1 VMRGPL
7 IRSKEGVRG
16 REGRIEGGTGDMT
29 SDCLED
35 EAEDIAH
42 SL

>member
-7 IRSKEGVRG
+7 IRSEEGVRG
-16 REGRIEGGTGDMT
+16 RVEIEGGTGDTT

>member
-16 REGRIEGGTGDMT
+16 RGEGGTGDMT

-35 EAEDIAH
+35 EAAEDIAH